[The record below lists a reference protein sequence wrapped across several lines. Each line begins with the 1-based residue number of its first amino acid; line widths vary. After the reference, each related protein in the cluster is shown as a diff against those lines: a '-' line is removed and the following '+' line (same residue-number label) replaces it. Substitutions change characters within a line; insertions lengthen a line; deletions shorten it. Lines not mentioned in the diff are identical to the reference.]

1 MSPRRFLLIGGST
14 LVSVGILGVT
24 RVLGSISRA
33 SFFHPPYW
41 INWFHLGFGG
51 FVLSV
56 ATRWTPRWQARMAL
70 MGAITGTTLGV
81 AGLTLGPAAAKRFGI
96 EELADPSDHTAH
108 LLVGLVALWGWLE
121 RE

>member
-1 MSPRRFLLIGGST
+1 MNPKRFLRMGGAV
-14 LVSVGILGVT
+14 LVTTGLLGVT
-24 RVLGSISRA
+24 GVLGRISQA

-51 FVLSV
+51 LVLSV
-56 ATRWTPRWQARMAL
+56 ATHGTPRWQARVAL
-70 MGAITGTTLGV
+70 TGAITGTTLGV

-108 LLVGLVALWGWLE
+108 LLVRLVALWGWLK
-121 RE
+121 R